1 VLKCII
7 IIFDSNR
14 NEEKRKRERER
25 EKISTAPAAY
35 DQSLISRAREIK
47 ILLMTFNKVHIE
59 YISFKLLICD
69 NEDSFFY
76 PC

>member
-1 VLKCII
+1 M
-7 IIFDSNR
+7 
-14 NEEKRKRERER
+14 KRKEKERAR